1 MVDLFF
7 KLTMKILRQIN
18 WKISRKSCMSMTDHL
33 IFLFEAGGFLTNFTP
48 NIPTDNSQLDN
59 YDSLE
64 MSKQL
69 LLKISKHCPYVTGCH
84 LDH

>member
-1 MVDLFF
+1 M
-7 KLTMKILRQIN
+7 
-18 WKISRKSCMSMTDHL
+18 CMTDHL
-33 IFLFEAGGFLTNFTP
+33 IFLFEAGGFLENFTP
-48 NIPTDNSQLDN
+48 NILIDNSQLDN

-69 LLKISKHCPYVTGCH
+69 LLKISRRCHYVTGCH